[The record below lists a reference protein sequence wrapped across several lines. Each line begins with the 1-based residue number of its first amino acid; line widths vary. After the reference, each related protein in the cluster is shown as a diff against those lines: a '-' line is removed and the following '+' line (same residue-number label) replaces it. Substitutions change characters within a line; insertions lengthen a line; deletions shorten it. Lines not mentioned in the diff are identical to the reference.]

1 MEVLNAKWDTIKQK
15 WVDENGEW
23 DSSHP
28 RVSAGIIEGI
38 DTSFSKSVLLV
49 FLHQCSKEGRTIVF
63 YISAKK
69 LGNLSVGDRCIVTL
83 IPTIYGTSCEQS
95 PFLSCIDII

>member
-1 MEVLNAKWDTIKQK
+1 MEVLDAKWDTLKQK
-15 WVDENGEW
+15 WIDENGKW

-28 RVSAGIIEGI
+28 RVSAGIIEYI
-38 DTSFSKSVLLV
+38 DTSFSKSVPLV
-49 FLHQCSKEGRTIVF
+49 YLYRCGKKDRIAFH
-63 YISAKK
+63 ISAKR

-83 IPTIYGTSCEQS
+83 IPTTYGTSREHS

>member
-1 MEVLNAKWDTIKQK
+1 MEVLNAKWDTLKQR
-15 WVDENGEW
+15 WIDENGEW
-23 DSSHP
+23 DISHP
-28 RVSAGIIEGI
+28 RVSAGIIEHI

-49 FLHQCSKEGRTIVF
+49 YLYRCGKKDSIVF
-63 YISAKK
+63 LISAKR

-83 IPTIYGTSCEQS
+83 IPTTYGTSREHS